1 MTAPPPDERL
11 LALEG
16 ARFALPDGTQLPP
29 MSVGASGRL
38 AVLVGAFGFLFRAL
52 IGAVRL
58 LGGSA
63 TVFGTPIDRAIGAG
77 VAGLAL
83 AEPPLPPG
91 FTLERYLRE
100 SAELLGMGT
109 RAARRAAG
117 DLLAR
122 YEIDRAAA
130 RRLESLAPVER
141 RVLALVH
148 ATLSEPSVLFCE
160 TPLARLDDASGAYV
174 ESVLA
179 RATEGR
185 RAVISV
191 ADPGG
196 RERALLDRADVA
208 LVLDRHH
215 AIARYTPGALPLG
228 GSRVLATVT
237 RRGPEFREA
246 LRARGL
252 EPQPLAPVPALQ
264 GLFGGQAENP
274 ERVALELPAQ
284 DATRAVF
291 AAAADADA
299 PLVELV
305 RLP

>member
-1 MTAPPPDERL
+1 GGARAQGREALPPVPLACRERALAGSRQSHDGGGGRQGRSGAGVHRGASARASAHRRARRPPPGARRRARARRAPGARPRHRAAARANDAARTLARHRGLAGGAPAGTPGRARRHRARARAVRRARSRRAARPHRNRERGAVTAPPPDERL

-52 IGAVRL
+52 IGALRL

-122 YEIDRAAA
+122 
-130 RRLESLAPVER
+130 
-141 RVLALVH
+141 
-148 ATLSEPSVLFCE
+148 
-160 TPLARLDDASGAYV
+160 
-174 ESVLA
+174 
-179 RATEGR
+179 
-185 RAVISV
+185 
-191 ADPGG
+191 
-196 RERALLDRADVA
+196 
-208 LVLDRHH
+208 
-215 AIARYTPGALPLG
+215 
-228 GSRVLATVT
+228 
-237 RRGPEFREA
+237 
-246 LRARGL
+246 
-252 EPQPLAPVPALQ
+252 
-264 GLFGGQAENP
+264 
-274 ERVALELPAQ
+274 
-284 DATRAVF
+284 
-291 AAAADADA
+291 
-299 PLVELV
+299 
-305 RLP
+305 